1 MILRLCVRPSDGST
15 LVLGYAP
22 LGRLIYLGIALFLA
36 VGMAILGEA
45 PLALVVIMAI
55 TALAGLYEERW
66 IFDKEAGLAT
76 RSRGIGPARTRLEL
90 PLASLQSLILRV
102 VSSPSPEENPKSLGA
117 DPVIPEALRKGRA
130 VLLLA
135 LDSDDPE
142 SPGTRKLVLED
153 GSHRN
158 RDDLEGLGR
167 VIAHYCGIPFNT

>member
-22 LGRLIYLGIALFLA
+22 LGRILYVGIALFLA
-36 VGMAILGEA
+36 AGMIMLGEA
-45 PLALVVIMAI
+45 PMVLVVITAI
-55 TALAGLYEERW
+55 TVVAGLYEERW
-66 IFDKEAGLAT
+66 IFDKEAGIAT
-76 RSRGIGPARTRLEL
+76 RSRGIGPARKSLEL
-90 PLASLQSLILRV
+90 PLASLKSLILRV

-135 LDSDDPE
+135 LDSEDPD

-158 RDDLEGLGR
+158 RDALEGLGR
-167 VIAHYCGIPFNT
+167 VIAEYCGIPLNS